1 VSRRVQEEGLHR
13 EAVDLSVGGAEERPH
28 LAPGDP
34 RDGLAELAYRRIL
47 DGCPLVA
54 QVLLLA
60 LINHV
65 ALRLGERVFEKKT
78 TSASG
83 PAQYVRA
90 LFGRP
95 NLLCRRTISRGDVHD
110 ELHVVLDSDRLPSV
124 DTAPPSGSSGR
135 LALESRSNRA
145 RATQPL

>member
-1 VSRRVQEEGLHR
+1 VQEEGLHR
-13 EAVDLSVGGAEERPH
+13 EAVDLSVGGAEQRPH

-34 RDGLAELAYRRIL
+34 CDGLAELAYRRIL

-54 QVLLLA
+54 QVPLLV

-95 NLLCRRTISRGDVHD
+95 KCLLCRRTISRGDVHD
-110 ELHVVLDSDRLPSV
+110 ELHVVLDSDRLPV
-124 DTAPPSGSSGR
+124 GGHGAIFR
-135 LALESRSNRA
+135 LLGAIGARVEERRA